1 MHIVTRHTFTKSAA
15 AGIAVAALYLSG
27 CSDIET
33 ALNEGGDTPCS
44 EFVKQDANKQRQTIT
59 KAIKEQSGNDNEPMG
74 VVVDAG
80 IVSVNLL
87 CQVQAN
93 QDTPIKN
100 ANLVG
105 AIPR

>member
-1 MHIVTRHTFTKSAA
+1 MHVITRSAA
-15 AGIAVAALYLSG
+15 VGVVIAAFLLAG
-27 CSDIET
+27 CSDIEK
-33 ALNEGGDTPCS
+33 ALNEGGDTPCK
-44 EFVKQDANKQRQTIT
+44 EFVKQDQNKQRQTIT

-87 CQVQAN
+87 CQVQTN
-93 QDTPIKN
+93 QDVPIKQ

-105 AIPR
+105 ALVPR